1 MCRFSV
7 QRLSR
12 SQDSNS
18 VTKENFFKV
27 FLTDRIR
34 LIRAG
39 SLYAYGINSMSHKN
53 QVLQL
58 YRKIFRLA
66 RVWEAL
72 EPSQTISERSYI
84 KEEARKLFRRNQN
97 ISDPG
102 EIKTCIEEAKSR
114 IELAV
119 HYKIPYPR
127 PVNVALNFVPSSK
140 NMKTQLKR
148 TKQSQ
153 PIYTHSQD

>member
-97 ISDPG
+97 
-102 EIKTCIEEAKSR
+102 
-114 IELAV
+114 V
-119 HYKIPYPR
+119 
-127 PVNVALNFVPSSK
+127 
-140 NMKTQLKR
+140 
-148 TKQSQ
+148 
-153 PIYTHSQD
+153 IYDYIR